1 MPATERRDASPAV
14 IPTRASLRLAFPS
27 IAEEPSSWRHPHK
40 MTLISEFVEALGDAK
55 DAAETVDEVGQPGV
69 GNPASAS
76 DRVTAG
82 RAIRLIQLNQNKLTP
97 LLVEEKYRSEAI
109 QSRIRALQEQQEQL
123 DCMREESKEVLET
136 LGILDQQIRQNDF
149 TSGESSEDEEEDE
162 EEEEEE
168 EYDEAE
174 QEGDEQYDREY
185 AAQHAADMAEQKRK
199 LEDGDIELYEEN
211 GRIKERRLR

>member
-1 MPATERRDASPAV
+1 
-14 IPTRASLRLAFPS
+14 
-27 IAEEPSSWRHPHK
+27 
-40 MTLISEFVEALGDAK
+40 MTLIVEFVEALGDAK
-55 DAAETVDEVGQPGV
+55 EAAETVDEVGQPGV

-76 DRVTAG
+76 DRDTAG

-97 LLVEEKYRSEAI
+97 LLDEEKHRSEAI
-109 QSRIRALQEQQEQL
+109 QSRIRALQEEQEQL
-123 DCMREESKEVLET
+123 DCMREETKEVLET

-174 QEGDEQYDREY
+174 QEGDEQYDRDMGD
-185 AAQHAADMAEQKRK
+185 AAGHAADMAEQKRK
-199 LEDGDIELYEEN
+199 LEDGEIELYEES